1 MSSEIL
7 ELIQKRDHL
16 LNMYKKTN
24 SKHFYNEYCKCR
36 NKTQREV
43 NKAKSAYFENKIEEN
58 KNNPKNIWKQFKSM
72 GYSAKQKEKSK
83 VVLNIDNE
91 NCHES
96 NTVANH
102 FNNFFTTV
110 AAKLVSKLPPVPK
123 VFDINTDIFKEF
135 YNNVIC
141 NNFEF

>member
-1 MSSEIL
+1 MNIANAETKL
-7 ELIQKRDHL
+7 K
-16 LNMYKKTN
+16 
-24 SKHFYNEYCKCR
+24 
-36 NKTQREV
+36 REV